1 LQLRKEGR
9 IELVASF
16 GADRAEHAIL
26 IVDVA
31 DKHGLAKCHCCTD
44 MKGASD
50 MAGVSIKI
58 PGTAGVAEAKA
69 ARLSQAVEW
78 HLNLAAAPSEKEGC
92 GRGA

>member
-31 DKHGLAKCHCCTD
+31 DKHGSAK
-44 MKGASD
+44 
-50 MAGVSIKI
+50 VS
-58 PGTAGVAEAKA
+58 
-69 ARLSQAVEW
+69 LL
-78 HLNLAAAPSEKEGC
+78 HHY
-92 GRGA
+92 GRPA